1 MPIKKFRKL
10 ARRQAGFYHLT
21 VFKHSMNMKKLL
33 PFFFLVITS
42 SIFAQKYAPK
52 DEGSKVHFTIK
63 NFGIRTGGE
72 LTGLKGEIIFF
83 TTDLAA
89 CNFNV
94 SVDAS
99 TVDTNNESRD
109 RHLKDSEYLDIE
121 KYPVITIT
129 STKIDK
135 TNKTESGFYYFT
147 GTLTLH
153 GVTKPISF
161 PFHIEKINDDYLFT
175 GEFEINRL
183 DYEVGSNSAV
193 LSNTV
198 NVSLS
203 VLAKKS

>member
-1 MPIKKFRKL
+1 
-10 ARRQAGFYHLT
+10 
-21 VFKHSMNMKKLL
+21 MKKIVIVILL
-33 PFFFLVITS
+33 FISQTL
-42 SIFAQKYAPK
+42 FAQKYIPSN
-52 DEGSKVHFTIK
+52 EGSKVHFIIR
-63 NFGIRTGGE
+63 NFGIKTGGQ

-83 TTDLAA
+83 TTDLSA
-89 CNFNV
+89 CQFNV

-99 TVDTNNESRD
+99 TVDTDNSSRD
-109 RHLKDSEYLDIE
+109 SHLKASEYFDVE
-121 KYPVITIT
+121 KYPEINIT

-153 GVTKPISF
+153 GITKPISF
-161 PFHIEKINDDYLFT
+161 PFQIEKVNDDYLFT

-183 DYEVGSNSAV
+183 DYQIGSNSAV

-203 VLAKKS
+203 VLAKKG